1 MSAIDDLLSESP
13 FSLSNKDKTALYK
26 KEICELTQN
35 SYNNCEEYKKILD
48 ITGFNPDAKHELY
61 EYPFIPVRLFK
72 DYDLLNVSKNDVVK
86 TMTSSGTTGQKVSK
100 IYLDRRTSTNQT
112 KVLTKIC
119 SDFLGNKRRPML
131 IIDSKSVLKDRN
143 MFSARG
149 AGIIGFS
156 MLGRGAT
163 YALDEEM
170 HLDIEGINAFLERY
184 AGEPIMMFGFTSII
198 WEHFFKELERLDINL
213 PLDDAVLIH
222 GGGWKKLIDQQ
233 VNNDAFKKSL
243 SSRCGKITVLNYY
256 GMVEQTGSIFMECEC
271 GRLHASNYSDII
283 IRNPNDFS
291 VCGIG
296 EIGLVQLVSLL
307 PESYPGHSI
316 LTEDTGELTGIDD
329 CPCGRHGK
337 TFVIH
342 GRIKNAEIRGCS
354 DTYERK

>member
-1 MSAIDDLLSESP
+1 MSVVEKLLTEEP
-13 FSLSNKDKTALYK
+13 FSMSHEEKKQLY
-26 KEICELTQN
+26 EQELGTLTKN
-35 SYNNCEEYKKILD
+35 SYANCGLYKKILD
-48 ITGFNPDAKHELY
+48 ILAFDPSAEHKIE
-61 EYPFIPVRLFK
+61 EFPFLPVRLFK
-72 DYDLLNVSKNDVVK
+72 EYDLLNVPREAIVK
-86 TMTSSGTTGQKVSK
+86 TMTSSGTTGQRVSK
-100 IYLDRRTSTNQT
+100 IYLDRTTSTNQT

-119 SDFLGNKRRPML
+119 SEFLGNKRRPML

-163 YALDEEM
+163 YALDEDLHMDLEAV
-170 HLDIEGINAFLERY
+170 NAFLEKY
-184 AGEPIMMFGFTSII
+184 NGEPLMLFGFTSII
-198 WEHFFKELERLDINL
+198 WEHFFKELERLDKKL
-213 PLDDAVLIH
+213 PLDGAVVIH

-233 VNNDAFKKSL
+233 VDNEIFKKSL
-243 SSRCGKITVLNYY
+243 ASRCGDITVLNYY

-271 GRLHASNYSDII
+271 GRLHASNYSDVI
-283 IRNPNDFS
+283 IRNPDDFS
-291 VCGIG
+291 VCGVG
-296 EIGLVQLVSLL
+296 EPGIVQLVSLL

-316 LTEDTGELTGIDD
+316 LTEDIGELVGEDD

>member
-1 MSAIDDLLSESP
+1 MSVVEKLLAEEP
-13 FSLSNKDKTALYK
+13 FSLSHEEKKQLYE
-26 KEICELTQN
+26 KELGNLTKN
-35 SYNNCEEYKKILD
+35 SYASCGLYKKILD
-48 ITGFNPDAKHELY
+48 ILVYDASAEHKIE
-61 EYPFIPVRLFK
+61 EFPFLPVRLFK
-72 DYDLLNVSKNDVVK
+72 EYDLLNVPREAVVK
-86 TMTSSGTTGQKVSK
+86 TMTSSGTTGQRVSK
-100 IYLDRRTSTNQT
+100 IYLDRTTSTNQT

-119 SDFLGNKRRPML
+119 SEFLGNKRRPML

-163 YALDEEM
+163 YALDEDL
-170 HLDIEGINAFLERY
+170 HLDLDAVNAFLGKY
-184 AGEPIMMFGFTSII
+184 AGEPIMLFGFTSII
-198 WEHFFKELERLDINL
+198 WEHFFKELERVDTKL
-213 PLDDAVLIH
+213 PLDGAVVIH

-233 VNNDAFKKSL
+233 VDNEIFKKSL
-243 SSRCGKITVLNYY
+243 ASRCGDITVLNYY

-271 GRLHASNYSDII
+271 GRLHASNYSDVI
-283 IRNPNDFS
+283 IRNPDDFS
-291 VCGIG
+291 VCGVG
-296 EIGLVQLVSLL
+296 ETGIVQLVSLL

-316 LTEDTGELTGIDD
+316 LTEDIGELIGEDD